1 MSRIGKKPIEIPS
14 GVKVTVDHQTVNVE
28 GPKGKLQLRLHPRV
42 KAVVKE
48 SVLTVSPV
56 SEMKTDRALQG
67 TSRSVIHN
75 MILGVT
81 NGYVK
86 ELSIEGVGF
95 KATVQGKQLQL
106 LLGFT
111 HPVIFDMPE
120 GVTVE
125 APKPT
130 QVFIKGIDKV
140 KVGQFAAKVRKAF
153 EAEPYKGKGIKY
165 AGEVIRRKA
174 GKTVTK

>member
-14 GVKVTVDHQTVNVE
+14 GVKVAVDHQTVNVE
-28 GPKGKLQLRLHPRV
+28 GPKGKLQFRLHPRV
-42 KAVVKE
+42 KAVMKE

-165 AGEVIRRKA
+165 AGEVFRRKA